1 MIATL
6 PFAVVSKVT
15 AVSGSSVHPERC
27 RTPVVT
33 SSCDLSAEEDAFM
46 VVAIKG
52 GEDGRERRRR
62 KRRTRRL

>member
-33 SSCDLSAEEDAFM
+33 SSCDLSAEEAF
-46 VVAIKG
+46 I
-52 GEDGRERRRR
+52 
-62 KRRTRRL
+62 